1 MAREIRTRY
10 VSEVNIL
17 HDYVGEAPTLSVLII
32 GTATDGPAER
42 PVLVR
47 SMREAR
53 RIFGDIGR
61 GTLLEGYHEFIL
73 GASDSD
79 TIRTVAYL
87 MRLDTGRKASVEI
100 PESSSGS
107 GASAAEEPPATAL
120 RIDALYAGASYNDI
134 SIHGRYT
141 SDGPAVVITLP
152 GSKDPSGETTEYY
165 FHYDLSGTDTT
176 KINTLNELAEEINRH
191 PVLSA
196 WIQATVVNIP
206 LQFAMNLNFGGD
218 DDYIT
223 NFTEWAAGVYS
234 EDNVIS
240 LAERFDGDYGYDNPT
255 TGDLGR
261 WAYVD
266 MDGNTVVDTGLTSAG
281 RILRSSDS
289 IVEFRRAYL
298 HKPEEVTI
306 SAGYSRYRLSLIHI

>member
-218 DDYIT
+218 DDYM
-223 NFTEWAAGVYS
+223 W
-234 EDNVIS
+234 
-240 LAERFDGDYGYDNPT
+240 
-255 TGDLGR
+255 
-261 WAYVD
+261 W
-266 MDGNTVVDTGLTSAG
+266 
-281 RILRSSDS
+281 LRHATD
-289 IVEFRRAYL
+289 I
-298 HKPEEVTI
+298 P
-306 SAGYSRYRLSLIHI
+306 